1 MADRHV
7 LLDTNVLVYL
17 YDISTPDKQS
27 QAIATLRRLEEHSA
41 GAVST
46 QVLSEFFNAATLR
59 LRPPLSVETALSEL
73 ERHVQVWTVLQVTTE
88 VILAAARA
96 VRDDNLNFW
105 DAQLW
110 AAAKIHGLETIFSED
125 FDSGSTS
132 GRVRFINPF
141 ELGFHLPKF
150 LP

>member
-46 QVLSEFFNAATLR
+46 QVLSEFFSAATLR

-73 ERHVQVWTVLQVTTE
+73 EHHVHVWTVLQVTTE
-88 VILAAARA
+88 VILATARA
-96 VRDDNLNFW
+96 VRDHKLYF
-105 DAQLW
+105 L
-110 AAAKIHGLETIFSED
+110 
-125 FDSGSTS
+125 
-132 GRVRFINPF
+132 GRPIVGRC
-141 ELGFHLPKF
+141 
-150 LP
+150 